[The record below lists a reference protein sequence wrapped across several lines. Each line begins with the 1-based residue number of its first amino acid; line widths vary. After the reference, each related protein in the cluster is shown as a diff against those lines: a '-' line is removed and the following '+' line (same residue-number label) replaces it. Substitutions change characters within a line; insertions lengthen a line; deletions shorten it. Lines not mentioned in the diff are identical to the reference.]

1 MVNPETPT
9 ILRPKPVKAY
19 IRLADTRFVTNPRNN
34 DSSER
39 VQQSMT
45 KKRKRILSTGKPLR
59 LSLLIR
65 ICKANVHTT
74 RIGGRVDGD
83 GDDDGDGGG
92 GGPTDKSSRHRSV
105 TNEPAPSVN
114 YPRLNSRRDSPLL
127 RSEMKISERATNR
140 PVVHAARGA
149 SLSLLRPQVK
159 RKLVVRSRPLD
170 GDAYLKKV
178 PMVHAGAPILGM
190 PLVSGSCR
198 TNKSRDICDFCH
210 TLLVKCK
217 SQRTRFFEQR
227 KILVEKC
234 ALARGK
240 YQTYLEMF
248 EHSPR
253 EVCARIRKSG
263 EIQILRFDYP

>member
-1 MVNPETPT
+1 MVNSETPT

-19 IRLADTRFVTNPRNN
+19 IRASYTYAR
-34 DSSER
+34 
-39 VQQSMT
+39 
-45 KKRKRILSTGKPLR
+45 
-59 LSLLIR
+59 
-65 ICKANVHTT
+65 
-74 RIGGRVDGD
+74 
-83 GDDDGDGGG
+83 
-92 GGPTDKSSRHRSV
+92 RS
-105 TNEPAPSVN
+105 
-114 YPRLNSRRDSPLL
+114 
-127 RSEMKISERATNR
+127 
-140 PVVHAARGA
+140 

-159 RKLVVRSRPLD
+159 RKLVVRSRP
-170 GDAYLKKV
+170 GALKGS
-178 PMVHAGAPILGM
+178 HGARRGTILRM

-210 TLLVKCK
+210 TLLRAPPVKCK